1 MLMENEVVM
10 LVLGIGVLFLMVMNM
25 DHVRKIRF
33 WKLLF
38 ASYIIL
44 LSGWFF
50 TILEGFILEQLMN
63 ILEHTSYF
71 VSATFI
77 AVWTW
82 KSTGRQ
88 KEEVKV

>member
-50 TILEGFILEQLMN
+50 TILEGFLLERPLN
-63 ILEHTSYF
+63 ILEHASYF
-71 VSATFI
+71 VSAVFI

-88 KEEVKV
+88 KKEGKV